1 MIGLA
6 LLLYQQQRLG
16 DFVKAE
22 LVREAQRLNEFA
34 LNLKKTKDDSIDV
47 AQLKMLKEELN
58 RGVSLASERIEALE
72 KQNRAI
78 QEVAFNAK
86 DSVLFLQVGVGFKDS
101 KTQQLLRHV
110 VNVDGERLFR
120 PDGRPIL
127 TLEGDGPAVEW
138 TSTGTAWFVEYK
150 QTLIVTNHHVVQ
162 PEAENFSLRGEL
174 EPVVQKLL
182 LYQRG
187 NSEAISA
194 EIFAADRSLDLA
206 ILKPSQ
212 IHQKTKSLKLTD
224 RAVSIGEDVIVMGYP
239 TGLRAMVAQTDAA
252 FIEKLET
259 ENKLGFWEV
268 ARQLSKNHLIS
279 PLVSKGI
286 ISRVNNEYL
295 AYDAATT
302 HGGSGGPVLNLQG
315 EVVAI
320 NTAIIPEFGGSNL
333 GIPVIKLKSLLNS
346 VF

>member
-162 PEAENFSLRGEL
+162 PEAENFSL
-174 EPVVQKLL
+174 
-182 LYQRG
+182 
-187 NSEAISA
+187 
-194 EIFAADRSLDLA
+194 
-206 ILKPSQ
+206 
-212 IHQKTKSLKLTD
+212 
-224 RAVSIGEDVIVMGYP
+224 
-239 TGLRAMVAQTDAA
+239 
-252 FIEKLET
+252 
-259 ENKLGFWEV
+259 
-268 ARQLSKNHLIS
+268 
-279 PLVSKGI
+279 
-286 ISRVNNEYL
+286 
-295 AYDAATT
+295 
-302 HGGSGGPVLNLQG
+302 
-315 EVVAI
+315 
-320 NTAIIPEFGGSNL
+320 
-333 GIPVIKLKSLLNS
+333 
-346 VF
+346 

>member
-1 MIGLA
+1 M
-6 LLLYQQQRLG
+6 
-16 DFVKAE
+16 
-22 LVREAQRLNEFA
+22 
-34 LNLKKTKDDSIDV
+34 
-47 AQLKMLKEELN
+47 
-58 RGVSLASERIEALE
+58 
-72 KQNRAI
+72 
-78 QEVAFNAK
+78 
-86 DSVLFLQVGVGFKDS
+86 
-101 KTQQLLRHV
+101 
-110 VNVDGERLFR
+110 
-120 PDGRPIL
+120 
-127 TLEGDGPAVEW
+127 
-138 TSTGTAWFVEYK
+138 
-150 QTLIVTNHHVVQ
+150 
-162 PEAENFSLRGEL
+162 
-174 EPVVQKLL
+174 
-182 LYQRG
+182 
-187 NSEAISA
+187 
-194 EIFAADRSLDLA
+194 
-206 ILKPSQ
+206 
-212 IHQKTKSLKLTD
+212 
-224 RAVSIGEDVIVMGYP
+224 SIGEDVIVMGYP